1 MPPLPLIYSIRP
13 ATIHDADRVTA
24 LLQLSYPVL
33 LERDYPSELL
43 RRALP
48 RISVARPELLRA
60 GTYYVAETPQGQ
72 LVAAGGWS
80 WASPISASTPAGM
93 AHVRHV
99 VTLPD
104 YTRRGVARAIMERA
118 MDHAAEEGVRRLE
131 CLSTRTAVPFYEALG
146 LTALAEI
153 ELSLGLDVRFP
164 TIQMTTTL

>member
-1 MPPLPLIYSIRP
+1 MPPLPLIYSIR
-13 ATIHDADRVTA
+13 AAEIGDAERVTA

-48 RISVARPELLRA
+48 RISVARPELLRS
-60 GTYYVAETPQGQ
+60 GSYYVAETPQGQ
-72 LVAAGGWS
+72 IVAAGGWS
-80 WASPISASTPAGM
+80 WSSPLSASTPAGM
-93 AHVRHV
+93 GHIRHV
-99 VTLPD
+99 VTSPD
-104 YTRRGVARAIMERA
+104 FVRRGVARAILDRA

-146 LTALAEI
+146 FKTLAEI

-164 TIQMTTTL
+164 AVHMTTLL